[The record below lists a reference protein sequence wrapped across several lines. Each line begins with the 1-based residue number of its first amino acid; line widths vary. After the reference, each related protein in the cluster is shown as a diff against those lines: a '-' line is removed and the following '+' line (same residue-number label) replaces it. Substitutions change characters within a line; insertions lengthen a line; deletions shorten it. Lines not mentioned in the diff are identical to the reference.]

1 MLSKTERVP
10 HTSRE
15 HPTSREQHLLVFLSE
30 RNRSCRLC
38 STMPSKSQSLRPRLC
53 KLEKGDN
60 GYGFHLHGEKG
71 KTGQF
76 IRLVEP
82 DSPAESSGLRAGDRL
97 VFVNGEDVENESH
110 QQVVSRIRATAGLL
124 ELIVV
129 DPETE
134 QLLKRHNLKCQ
145 KEHVSEGVPVEEEE
159 EEETGERQVEDE
171 GDSVDARNVDGAEN
185 GEDECSVKEDGDEEV
200 NTEVEVEDETHEE
213 AEEEAVKETK
223 EEMCEETNEV
233 TPEETPEVTFEV
245 EETPA
250 ETLQETP
257 AETLVETP
265 VETPAETREET
276 PVETRVETLEEDAHQ
291 EVTPRQSTPVPEEQ
305 THESN
310 GDIHNHV
317 GIEKLIINS
326 VKEEST
332 ALRPRLC
339 VIQRGPNGYGFNL
352 HSERA
357 RPGQFIRAVDEDSP
371 AERAGLQPQDR
382 IVQVNGL
389 TVEGKTHSQVVSAIK
404 AGGAETRLLVVDPET
419 DAFFKR
425 CRVTPTEEHLSGPLP
440 EPIVNGG
447 IEEKV
452 NGKETKEPEL
462 QSKLSVSPSP
472 SNASSN
478 NSLTTPPANTPPEGL
493 ITDAIPALNLT
504 LQQVKELAHQKRSNK
519 RAPPMDW
526 TKKNELFSNL

>member
-1 MLSKTERVP
+1 
-10 HTSRE
+10 
-15 HPTSREQHLLVFLSE
+15 
-30 RNRSCRLC
+30 
-38 STMPSKSQSLRPRLC
+38 MPSKSHERLRPRLC
-53 KLEKGDN
+53 KLERGDT

-76 IRLVEP
+76 IRLVEA
-82 DSPAESSGLRAGDRL
+82 DSPAESAGLRPGDRI
-97 VFVNGEDVENESH
+97 VFVNGEDVETQSH
-110 QQVVSRIRATAGLL
+110 QQVVSRIRATVGPLA
-124 ELIVV
+124 LIVI

-134 QLLKRHNLKCQ
+134 QLLKRHGLKCQ
-145 KEHVSEGVPVEEEE
+145 KEYVTEGVPVEEVEDEEDE
-159 EEETGERQVEDE
+159 EEETGERQVDDDDE
-171 GDSVDARNVDGAEN
+171 GEETVDARNVEGTEN
-185 GEDECSVKEDGDEEV
+185 GEDERSVNDEDEV
-200 NTEVEVEDETHEE
+200 VTTEVEVGE
-213 AEEEAVKETK
+213 
-223 EEMCEETNEV
+223 
-233 TPEETPEVTFEV
+233 
-245 EETPA
+245 
-250 ETLQETP
+250 
-257 AETLVETP
+257 
-265 VETPAETREET
+265 ETREET
-276 PVETRVETLEEDAHQ
+276 QEEVSEETCVETNEETCEEVTEETSEVIPEETREETRVEIREEDDAHLD
-291 EVTPRQSTPVPEEQ
+291 VIPRQSTPVPEEQ

-317 GIEKLIINS
+317 EIEKKLSINS
-326 VKEEST
+326 EKEEST
-332 ALRPRLC
+332 ELRPRLC

-371 AERAGLQPQDR
+371 AESAGLHPQDR

-389 TVEGKTHSQVVSAIK
+389 IVEGKTHSQVVSAIK

-425 CRVTPTEEHLSGPLP
+425 CRVTPTEEHLTGPLP
-440 EPIVNGG
+440 EPVVNGG
-447 IEEKV
+447 IEAKV

-462 QSKLSVSPSP
+462 HSKSSVSPSP

-478 NSLTTPPANTPPEGL
+478 TSLTTPPTNTPPEGL
-493 ITDAIPALNLT
+493 INNAIPALNLT

>member
-1 MLSKTERVP
+1 
-10 HTSRE
+10 
-15 HPTSREQHLLVFLSE
+15 
-30 RNRSCRLC
+30 
-38 STMPSKSQSLRPRLC
+38 MPSKSQYLRPRLC
-53 KLEKGDN
+53 TLEKGDN

-97 VFVNGEDVENESH
+97 VFVNGEDVESESH

-145 KEHVSEGVPVEEEE
+145 KEYVTEGVPVEEEE
-159 EEETGERQVEDE
+159 EEEGGGEEQEEQEEEVEVEEQQQQVEE
-171 GDSVDARNVDGAEN
+171 GESMEAQDVDGMEN
-185 GEDECSVKEDGDEEV
+185 GEDRRCVKEDEEV
-200 NTEVEVEDETHEE
+200 VTEVAEERHEETHEE
-213 AEEEAVKETK
+213 THVETNEETHEETH
-223 EEMCEETNEV
+223 EETNE
-233 TPEETPEVTFEV
+233 ETH
-245 EETPA
+245 
-250 ETLQETP
+250 
-257 AETLVETP
+257 
-265 VETPAETREET
+265 
-276 PVETRVETLEEDAHQ
+276 EEDAQ
-291 EVTPRQSTPVPEEQ
+291 RDATPRQSTPVPE
-305 THESN
+305 SN

-317 GIEKLIINS
+317 EKKLS
-326 VKEEST
+326 VHSDDDCST

-382 IVQVNGL
+382 IVQVNGVS
-389 TVEGKTHSQVVSAIK
+389 VEGKTHSQVVSIIK
-404 AGGAETRLLVVDPET
+404 AGGTETRLLVVDPET

-425 CRVTPTEEHLSGPLP
+425 CRVVPREEHLTGPLP
-440 EPIVNGG
+440 EPVVNGG
-447 IEEKV
+447 IEDKV
-452 NGKETKEPEL
+452 NGRDIKEPE
-462 QSKLSVSPSP
+462 QESKLSVSPSP

-478 NSLTTPPANTPPEGL
+478 TSLTTPTANTPPEGL
-493 ITDAIPALNLT
+493 ITEAIPALNLS